1 MGPMSRMPG
10 CSRRLAMVWIVCV
23 LCAAASAAPAELL
36 TGFRPS
42 SVRTD
47 YGAASEVQFSTG
59 LVELESG
66 VLAHHLPQ
74 AMKEFRFAEPIWVIG
89 YKTDLVDSHGKSPR
103 ENYLF
108 HTFFQR

>member
-1 MGPMSRMPG
+1 MSRMPG
-10 CSRRLAMVWIVCV
+10 RASGLLLAWLVCA
-23 LCAAASAAPAELL
+23 LCTAASAAPAELL
-36 TGFRPS
+36 TVFHPS
-42 SVRTD
+42 SLRTD

-89 YKTDLVDSHGKSPR
+89 YKTDLVDSRGKSPR
-103 ENYLF
+103 ENYLC
-108 HTFFQR
+108 HTFFSD